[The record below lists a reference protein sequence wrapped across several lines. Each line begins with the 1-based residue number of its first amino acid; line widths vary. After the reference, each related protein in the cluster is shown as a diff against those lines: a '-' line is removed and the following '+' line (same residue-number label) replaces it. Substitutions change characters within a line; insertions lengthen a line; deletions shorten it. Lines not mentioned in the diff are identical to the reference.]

1 MTMHILYLCHRIPY
15 PPNKGD
21 KIRSFNEIRYLAREH
36 TVDLVTLVDDPADLV
51 YAQDLE
57 IYCRTVRVFLLNK
70 KTALIK
76 GTLSLVSGSSI
87 TQGYFYKRAFQK
99 AVDTLTA
106 STRYDMLI
114 CFSSP
119 MARYVFQ
126 AAKKPLDL
134 ARTLIMDFCDLD
146 SDKWLQYATKKP
158 FPVNLLYRLEGA
170 RLLAFEKQI
179 NRSFHTSVFVSQKE
193 ADLFVRVFPGAADI
207 AVIPNGVDHQYF
219 TPGTDPVPGS
229 DTGPDPGPDDTPDPG
244 PDHTPD
250 HTPDNKAHADRPVI
264 AFFGAMDYYANVDG
278 ACWFARQILPA
289 VRQKIP
295 EVLFYVVGSRPAPEL
310 TALAAADAGIRVTG
324 FVEDIRPWYT
334 RARVCVI
341 PLRIA
346 RGVQNKV
353 LEAMSMEK
361 AIVTTSPAVQ
371 GISLPHD
378 PPLAVTDDPDR
389 FAAHVTALLQDAPR
403 RRAMGRAA
411 RQHIKEH
418 FNWDRNMK
426 ALVSGAGQ

>member
-1 MTMHILYLCHRIPY
+1 
-15 PPNKGD
+15 
-21 KIRSFNEIRYLAREH
+21 
-36 TVDLVTLVDDPADLV
+36 
-51 YAQDLE
+51 
-57 IYCRTVRVFLLNK
+57 
-70 KTALIK
+70 
-76 GTLSLVSGSSI
+76 
-87 TQGYFYKRAFQK
+87 
-99 AVDTLTA
+99 
-106 STRYDMLI
+106 
-114 CFSSP
+114 
-119 MARYVFQ
+119 
-126 AAKKPLDL
+126 
-134 ARTLIMDFCDLD
+134 
-146 SDKWLQYATKKP
+146 
-158 FPVNLLYRLEGA
+158 
-170 RLLAFEKQI
+170 
-179 NRSFHTSVFVSQKE
+179 VSQKE
-193 ADLFVRVFPGAADI
+193 ADLFVRVFPGAANI

-219 TPGTDPVPGS
+219 RPDPESSRGP
-229 DTGPDPGPDDTPDPG
+229 GPDPGPDDTADVG

-250 HTPDNKAHADRPVI
+250 HNLHEDRPAV

-278 ACWFARQILPA
+278 AIWFARQILPA

-295 EVLFYVVGSRPAPEL
+295 DVLFFIVGSSPAPEL

-371 GISLPHD
+371 GITLPQD

-403 RRAMGRAA
+403 RRKMGRAA

-426 ALVSGAGQ
+426 ALVSETGQALNGV